1 MQYGIRLKQEDLSIT
16 EFKTLLS
23 GIMPDT
29 PLGQIVQIRS
39 EKDAKVLKH
48 FNKEQ
53 KRIRSEWRRKVAKKQ
68 IKTMSKEEKRNAVD
82 SINAMFRNMFMNEN
96 MDGKRGG

>member
-1 MQYGIRLKQEDLSIT
+1 MQYGIRLKQEDIPVS

-23 GIMPDT
+23 GIMPET

-39 EKDAKVLKH
+39 EKDPKVLKH

-53 KRIRSEWRRKVAKKQ
+53 KRIRSEWRRKSAKKQ
-68 IKTMSKEEKRNAVD
+68 ISTMSKEEKRHAVD
-82 SINAMFRNMFMNEN
+82 SINEMFRNMFMKEN
-96 MDGKRGG
+96 QIMKRGG